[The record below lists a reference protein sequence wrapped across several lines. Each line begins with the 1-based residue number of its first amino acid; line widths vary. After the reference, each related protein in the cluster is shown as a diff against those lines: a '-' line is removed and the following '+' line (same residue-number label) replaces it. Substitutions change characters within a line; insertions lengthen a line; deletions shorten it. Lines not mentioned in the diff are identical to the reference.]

1 MSANWID
8 FDARKGSK
16 QPLPKERRDVL
27 CYMQSS
33 RPGVLPN
40 GVAVGYLRYA
50 AGDKDS
56 PHFVVPGL
64 HTGQVLKWSDCLPTN
79 YEWPRADE

>member
-1 MSANWID
+1 MSANWVD
-8 FDARKGSK
+8 FDKSKGSK
-16 QPLPKERRDVL
+16 QSLPKEHREVL
-27 CYMQSS
+27 CYMQSA
-33 RPGVLPN
+33 RPGTWPN

-64 HTGQVLKWSDCLPTN
+64 HTGRVLKWCDCLPQN
-79 YEWPRADE
+79 YAWPREDE